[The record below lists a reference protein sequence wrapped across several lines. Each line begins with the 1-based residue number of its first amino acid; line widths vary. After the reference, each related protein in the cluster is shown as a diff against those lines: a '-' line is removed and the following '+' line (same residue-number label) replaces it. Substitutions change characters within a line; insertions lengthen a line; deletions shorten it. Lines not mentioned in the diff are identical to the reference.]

1 LPTLGSGGAGPSAP
15 YPRYYPRSSVQTIG
29 KLDSFFSHQVRSRV
43 KGQGCLLGYTWLL
56 NSSGPCRTSR
66 EFSGSGCG
74 RYRYHHF
81 LVLHLH
87 LVLGG
92 LHQGLSVFPVGI
104 FETDCPCTFYLTSHR
119 VPRLLCLRKIPSL
132 LQSRGL
138 LLQVQWV
145 SNTPSC
151 FDGSIHSLEPC
162 RVRA

>member
-1 LPTLGSGGAGPSAP
+1 VGFFWVGFLLPTLGSGGAGPSAP

-92 LHQGLSVFPVGI
+92 LHQGLSVFSVCI
-104 FETDCPCTFYLTSHR
+104 FETSHCPCTFYFTWHHASTS
-119 VPRLLCLRKIPSL
+119 LFEKKC
-132 LQSRGL
+132 
-138 LLQVQWV
+138 
-145 SNTPSC
+145 
-151 FDGSIHSLEPC
+151 GS
-162 RVRA
+162 